1 MEETIPRH
9 HRREEQPKNDKLLK
23 TRNLLNVAFMLL
35 AVIGLIIYFAAN
47 ETTGTVIIL
56 VGMAFKIVE
65 CCIRMIY
72 K

>member
-1 MEETIPRH
+1 MEDFSAHRRH
-9 HRREEQPKNDKLLK
+9 HEQPKNDKLLK
-23 TRNLLNVAFMLL
+23 TRNLLNAAFMIL

-47 ETTGTVIIL
+47 ETVGTIVIL
-56 VGMAFKIVE
+56 VGMTFKIVE